1 MCGGSTRPHVRRV
14 GGAPRQPAS
23 SIRARQPLSV
33 VAASNLDVEREAG
46 RNYRRV
52 VSCVCH
58 GATAHT
64 TAVVCTVM
72 ASGRPAHATCC
83 AAAHA
88 LQVFDNAR
96 WAEHRSTSR
105 YFRYLDKLF
114 TSRIVRGLLGPM
126 AYTAS
131 LCTSVG
137 VYHTLL
143 DYHVLQQLAPDVSIL
158 EGGGGGGGGGTRG
171 RARQCAR

>member
-1 MCGGSTRPHVRRV
+1 
-14 GGAPRQPAS
+14 
-23 SIRARQPLSV
+23 
-33 VAASNLDVEREAG
+33 
-46 RNYRRV
+46 
-52 VSCVCH
+52 
-58 GATAHT
+58 
-64 TAVVCTVM
+64 M

-158 EGGGGGGGGGTRG
+158 EGGGGGGGGGHGAVRDSVRG
-171 RARQCAR
+171 DWQPAQRRARAHCSCWQPMRG